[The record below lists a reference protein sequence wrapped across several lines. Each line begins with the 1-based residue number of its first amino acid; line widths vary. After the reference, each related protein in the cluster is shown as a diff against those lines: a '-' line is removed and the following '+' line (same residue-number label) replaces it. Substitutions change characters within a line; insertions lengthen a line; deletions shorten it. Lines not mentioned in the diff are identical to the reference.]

1 MRGLAALT
9 TTSRATAL
17 LAGAAVAFTLSSCRG
32 REPTG
37 PLELRLAAGPS
48 RGFEM
53 VFVTTHP
60 PQASQAAAPRVS
72 SLTDGV
78 QLVRA
83 GGTILVEDG
92 EWETDGVVI
101 NKPLTMA
108 SAPQAEP
115 LLVNHNP
122 DGAGLTIDG
131 VAEGTVELRDL
142 RFENAAGLS
151 AVTASGTYDRVVIRN
166 SHVEVTYPSTEAGRA
181 YGINATTSTVPDGQL
196 IVENTTFV
204 GGRFGVTAQGTT
216 AHVRGSRFSGCS
228 VASVQ
233 YTLGSHG
240 TIEKNEIDGCGSNAC
255 IMVFD
260 PAGIEIASNTIHH
273 PVGTARD
280 GIRALSSNPGSY
292 SVSIH
297 DNELV
302 GTGVQPDDLDPYG
315 GDPFGRAINAS
326 ALRYGIRATGTVI
339 AAVEG
344 NRVSGAHWGV
354 ILHSGGSGTIVGN
367 RVWNCGGICIF
378 AGQVGTPT
386 VVEGN
391 VVLGDVGFR
400 RTATAIFAR
409 SQEPAALVTI
419 RHNTVV
425 GNRNDGNAAD
435 PLSYAFWNG
444 IVALSWN
451 PWDYDSGPEVPG
463 LPVEVYGNTV
473 TNVGQG
479 LVADLGGF
487 MDAHDNVLDGM
498 GQGLLAWNPLSTMQ
512 ANRNDLLDAVVA
524 FLGYGGI
531 FAQCNWWGS
540 AAGPVTAGVPEIV
553 YTPWATEPIANRP
566 AVQCP

>member
-1 MRGLAALT
+1 V
-9 TTSRATAL
+9 TAL
-17 LAGAAVAFTLSSCRG
+17 LAGAAVAFTLSSCGG
-32 REPTG
+32 REATG
-37 PLELRLAAGPS
+37 PLELRLAAGPPG
-48 RGFEM
+48 GFPI

-60 PQASQAAAPRVS
+60 PRASQAAAPRVG
-72 SLTDGV
+72 SLAEGV

-101 NKPLTMA
+101 NKPLTMT
-108 SAPQAEP
+108 SAPHAEP
-115 LLVNHNP
+115 LLINHNP
-122 DGAGLTIDG
+122 DGTGLTIDG

-151 AVTASGTYDRVVIRN
+151 AVTASGTYDRVVIRS
-166 SHVEVTYPSTEAGRA
+166 SHVEVSYPSTEGGRA
-181 YGINATTSTVPDGQL
+181 YGINATTSTVPGGQL
-196 IVENTTFV
+196 VVEKTTFV
-204 GGRFGVTAQGTT
+204 GGRFGVIAQGTT
-216 AHVRGSRFSGCS
+216 AHVRGSRFTEAS

-240 TIEKNEIDGCGSNAC
+240 TIEQNQIDGCGSNAC
-255 IMVFD
+255 ITVLD
-260 PAGIEIASNTIHH
+260 PAGIEIVSNVIRH
-273 PVGTARD
+273 PLGTARD
-280 GIRALSSNPGSY
+280 GIGAHSSNPGSY

-315 GDPFGRAINAS
+315 GDPFGRAIDAS
-326 ALRYGIRATGTVI
+326 ALKYGIRATGTVI

-354 ILHSGGSGTIVGN
+354 IFHAGGSGTIIGN

-386 VVEGN
+386 LVEGN

-400 RTATAIFAR
+400 RTGTAIFAR
-409 SQEPAALVTI
+409 SQEPATLVTI
-419 RHNTVV
+419 RHNTVL
-425 GNRNDGNAAD
+425 GNRNDGNPGD
-435 PLSYAFWNG
+435 PLSYAFKNG

-451 PWDYDSGPEVPG
+451 PWDYDNGPEVPG
-463 LPVEVYGNTV
+463 LPVEVYGNAV

-487 MDAHDNVLDGM
+487 MNAHDNVLNGM
-498 GQGLLAWNPLSTMQ
+498 GQGLVAWHSLSTIQ
-512 ANRNDLLDAVVA
+512 ANRNDVLGAVVA

-531 FAQCNWWGS
+531 SAQCNWWGS
-540 AAGPVTAGVPEIV
+540 AAGPSTTGVPEIV
-553 YTPWATEPIANRP
+553 YTPWATEPIANHP